1 MTTPSRDDS
10 PMDTLDYLLGV
21 VTANREQRCA
31 EILDAAHSQSNE
43 VVKQA
48 YSHVRLRMHHHIL
61 ELREKYR
68 QRVTAAYARIHT
80 LMRQQNQVADR
91 ALLDSALPLLQQ
103 SLMSLWQNPQLRQRW
118 SDGAIEK
125 ASSVMLNDNWRIE
138 YPSAL
143 SAGEVEHLKHQAVS
157 VHSKTAALT
166 VDDKIKAGIRIIAAG
181 TVVDATLDGLLQQRA
196 VIEAMLISRI
206 KYDKTR
212 ENSGD
217 DR

>member
-1 MTTPSRDDS
+1 MKTQMRDDS
-10 PMDTLDYLLGV
+10 DTDTLEHLLGV

-48 YSHVRLRMHHHIL
+48 HSHVRLRMHHHIL
-61 ELREKYR
+61 DLREKYR
-68 QRVTAAYARIHT
+68 QRVTAAYARINT

-103 SLMSLWQNPQLRQRW
+103 SLMSLWQKPKLRQQW

-125 ASSVMLNDNWRIE
+125 ASSVLLNDNWRIE
-138 YPSAL
+138 YPTSL
-143 SAGEVEHLKHQAVS
+143 SAGEVERLKHQAVT

-166 VDDKIKAGIRIIAAG
+166 VNDKIKAGIRIIADG
-181 TVVDATLDGLLQQRA
+181 TVVDATLDGLLQQRT
-196 VIEAMLISRI
+196 VIEGMLISRI
-206 KYDKTR
+206 KYDNTR
-212 ENSGD
+212 GNSGD
-217 DR
+217 V